1 MKQYLV
7 FVKLKG
13 NKTERLKGHIILK
26 RTTANDAEQAVEI
39 ATKGRIFEE
48 EGFEIVAIENV

>member
-7 FVKLKG
+7 FIVLKG
-13 NKTERLKGHIILK
+13 NKTERLKGHMIPK
-26 RTTANDAEQAVEI
+26 RITANDAHEAVER
-39 ATKGRIFEE
+39 ATKGKIFEE

>member
-1 MKQYLV
+1 V

-48 EGFEIVAIENV
+48 EGFEIVAIENA

>member
-13 NKTERLKGHIILK
+13 KKTERLKGHIITK
-26 RTTANDAEQAVEI
+26 RTAANDAEQAVEI

-48 EGFEIVAIENV
+48 EGFEIVSVEDF

>member
-7 FVKLKG
+7 FVELKG
-13 NKTERLKGHIILK
+13 KKTGRLKGHIILK
-26 RTTANDAEQAVEI
+26 KTTANDAEQAVEI

-48 EGFEIVAIENV
+48 EGFEIVGIEDL

>member
-1 MKQYLV
+1 MV

-26 RTTANDAEQAVEI
+26 RIAADNAEQAVEI
-39 ATKGRIFEE
+39 ATKGRIFED
-48 EGFEIVAIENV
+48 EGFEIVSIENA